1 MSVPAAVAAGTE
13 SGGEPQND
21 LLKYVLIA
29 GGATAVAVAIAYVLF
44 GGGEKDKKKKKK
56 ATAEPK
62 VTPSKAQP
70 TETKVVMEDL
80 PEDDDEVR
88 LKTSAVRKLKPA
100 ATNVSYCVC
109 L

>member
-56 ATAEPK
+56 ATEPK